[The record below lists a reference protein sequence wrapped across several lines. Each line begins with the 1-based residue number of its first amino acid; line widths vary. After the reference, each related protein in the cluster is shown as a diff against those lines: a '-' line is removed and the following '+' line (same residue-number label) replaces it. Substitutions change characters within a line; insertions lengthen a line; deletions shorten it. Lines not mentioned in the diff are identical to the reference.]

1 MRFPRLRAIAVAS
14 LLTGAFLAGPALA
27 ASSSCQSAP
36 FNAWLDG
43 VRKEASAAGISQ
55 RAISVS
61 LDGVAFDQSIISHDR
76 GQGVFHQSFE
86 EFSGRMIPPRMKRAA
101 ALLHQ
106 YAPIFDKVEAQYGV
120 PGPVIVAIWGL
131 ETDFGAVTGN
141 FPTIRALATL
151 AYDCRRADYFHGQLL
166 DALRLVDRGYFSP
179 QQMHGA
185 WAGELGQ
192 TQFMPDAYIKF
203 AVDFDGRGRPDLIHD
218 VPDVLASTANFLHS
232 YGWQRGQGWEPGQP
246 NFAIIQAWNKSD
258 VYSRTIAAFA
268 TRLAAGG
275 K

>member
-1 MRFPRLRAIAVAS
+1 MRFSHLRAYVAA
-14 LLTGAFLAGPALA
+14 LFLACLLPAGTALA
-27 ASSSCQSAP
+27 ANSCQSAP
-36 FNAWLDG
+36 FDAWLAG
-43 VRKEASAAGISQ
+43 VKKEAAAAGISQ
-55 RAISVS
+55 RAISAS

-86 EFSGRMIPPRMKRAA
+86 QFSGRMVNAYRLTKGA
-101 ALLHQ
+101 ALLRQ
-106 YAPIFDKVEAQYGV
+106 YAPVFSQIEAQYGV

-192 TQFMPDAYIKF
+192 TQFMPDAYLKF
-203 AVDFDGRGRPDLIHD
+203 GVDFDGHGRPDLIHD
-218 VPDVLASTANFLHS
+218 VPDVLASTANFLHN
-232 YGWQRGQGWEPGQP
+232 YGWQRGQGWSPGQP
-246 NFAIIQAWNKSD
+246 NFAVIQQWNKSD
-258 VYSRTIAAFA
+258 VYSRTIAYFA
-268 TRLAAGG
+268 TRLAAGR
-275 K
+275 